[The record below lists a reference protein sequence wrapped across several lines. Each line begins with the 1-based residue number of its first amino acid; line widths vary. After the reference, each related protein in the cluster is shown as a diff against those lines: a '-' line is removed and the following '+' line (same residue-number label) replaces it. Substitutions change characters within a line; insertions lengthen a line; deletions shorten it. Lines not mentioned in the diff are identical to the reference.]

1 MNDKNIV
8 EYTRFLRQ
16 QLINLDN
23 KKKKLIEDKNKH
35 AVKLLETEYNHLLG
49 TYIEYSKRSIEI
61 KKK

>member
-8 EYTRFLRQ
+8 EYTRILRQ

-35 AVKLLETEYNHLLG
+35 DVKLIETEYNHLLG
-49 TYIEYSKRSIEI
+49 TYIEYSKRSIEYSI
-61 KKK
+61 